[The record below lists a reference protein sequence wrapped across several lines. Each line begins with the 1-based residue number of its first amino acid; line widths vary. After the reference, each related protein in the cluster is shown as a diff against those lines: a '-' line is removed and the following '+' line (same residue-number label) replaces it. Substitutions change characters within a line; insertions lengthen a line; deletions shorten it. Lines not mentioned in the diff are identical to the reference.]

1 MSYAL
6 CTHRLSLYHSRD
18 TNHDDKVTS
27 LSFVPPVFFP
37 YRKPHVNWNSIG
49 CQIGRSVSNYRSS
62 SVMIPLVAT
71 VVALEI
77 DGFYCTPICKWNL
90 VILVGNAY
98 GMLYT
103 TPHLYSELCTEWTVI
118 LCTYPVRALD
128 IQAIIQSKYWNEIHK
143 VRSMNIFISDYA
155 MQSHL
160 LEYLYGSI
168 IWHMHTRYADKY
180 FALVLASSSV
190 PNTQYLY
197 PYALGVLLFPI
208 ICGVLW

>member
-77 DGFYCTPICKWNL
+77 DGFYCTPMYMQMEFGHTRWKCVWHAIYYSAFVLWALHRMNCHTVHVPSASIRHSSYHTVQVLKRNTQGPEHEHIHIWL
-90 VILVGNAY
+90 CHAVTPTGILVRQYHMTYAY
-98 GMLYT
+98 QVCGQVLRT
-103 TPHLYSELCTEWTVI
+103 CTCI
-118 LCTYPVRALD
+118 
-128 IQAIIQSKYWNEIHK
+128 
-143 VRSMNIFISDYA
+143 
-155 MQSHL
+155 
-160 LEYLYGSI
+160 
-168 IWHMHTRYADKY
+168 
-180 FALVLASSSV
+180 
-190 PNTQYLY
+190 
-197 PYALGVLLFPI
+197 
-208 ICGVLW
+208 